1 MRAHVLQQW
10 LTGEAGG
17 AGQRGLE
24 GARRAVEAAE
34 LPLHAADV
42 QLRSLPCI
50 CSLLGRGRNALGSSG
65 EGKAEEPCTAG
76 YSVCNVEQ

>member
-42 QLRSLPCI
+42 QLQLQ
-50 CSLLGRGRNALGSSG
+50 SLLLLLLQLCSSW
-65 EGKAEEPCTAG
+65 
-76 YSVCNVEQ
+76 S